1 MNGSD
6 RETVFQKTKE
16 IVMEVFDVDEVTPDS
31 SLIDDLGAESIDF
44 LDLSFKIEK
53 EFGVKFPEREIAQL
67 GSVVRDKRL
76 EVIEDLLTQRFQV
89 ILSEAD
95 RQELADL
102 DLSSVIEKLNR
113 DYHIHIDPDGIAEGT
128 KIVTRKI
135 SEHLIALGF
144 FVLDGEVEKF
154 SDITIED
161 NPQKIQKKIMER
173 FTVQVLSDFIYRTR
187 STQPETRYDM
197 SAA

>member
-6 RETVFQKTKE
+6 REAVFQKTKE

-67 GSVVRDKRL
+67 GSVIRNKRL
-76 EVIEDLLTQRFQV
+76 EVMDDLLKQRFQAV
-89 ILSEAD
+89 LSEED

-102 DLSSVIEKLNR
+102 DLSSVIEKLDR
-113 DYHIHIDPDGIAEGT
+113 DYHLHIDPDGVAEGT

-135 SEHLIALGF
+135 MEYLAALGF
-144 FVLDGEVEKF
+144 FVSDDEVENF
-154 SDITIED
+154 SGITIED
-161 NPQKIQKKIMER
+161 SPQKIHKKIMEW
-173 FTVQVLSDFIYRTR
+173 FTVQVLADFIYRTH
-187 STQPETRYDM
+187 STM